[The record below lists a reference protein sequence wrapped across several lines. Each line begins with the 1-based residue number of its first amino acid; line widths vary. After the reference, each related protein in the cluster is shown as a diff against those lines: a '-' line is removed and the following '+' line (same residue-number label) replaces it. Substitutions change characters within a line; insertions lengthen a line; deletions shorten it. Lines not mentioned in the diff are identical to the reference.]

1 MEETT
6 NLKKKNEDTLR
17 KIEKGNDA
25 INEEQKRLATMIEEY
40 EENKKFLENL
50 KMQDMNK
57 LVLLKNEVIQNLRVI
72 DQAKK
77 EYLLKFQQILEEN
90 NWKQFFPE
98 IIIVFFNNYN
108 EFW

>member
-17 KIEKGNDA
+17 KIEKGNDS
-25 INEEQKRLATMIEEY
+25 INEEQKRLVTMIEEY

-72 DQAKK
+72 DQTKK

-90 NWKQFFPE
+90 N
-98 IIIVFFNNYN
+98 
-108 EFW
+108 